1 MFNDTTMHET
11 TLKQNDIIETW
22 LHTEQY
28 HRDIDAQ
35 NGIIRASLN
44 THSNS
49 TIDTL
54 LHLES
59 YHKADFKLCKMATP
73 YTCIQR
79 SQNVEQQHLQ

>member
-11 TLKQNDIIETW
+11 TLKQNDIIETC

-28 HRDIDAQ
+28 YRDIDAQ

-49 TIDTL
+49 TIDTS
-54 LHLES
+54 LHKES

-79 SQNVEQQHLQ
+79 SQNAEQQLLQ